1 MIFTKRALLPF
12 FAILTLLYASNT
24 VFADTVPGQAEKC
37 RMEEKFSLSLYY
49 VNTLNKN
56 TDYGLH
62 FKNKISTINDI
73 FKKFKLKNCK
83 IVSQNMSIN
92 PNAYQDNMVEVSISL
107 SIEVPFDYKAINH
120 IYLESKAY
128 TASVDL
134 IEIEVCE
141 DE

>member
-1 MIFTKRALLPF
+1 
-12 FAILTLLYASNT
+12 LLYAANY
-24 VFADTVPGQAEKC
+24 VFADTAPDQTEKC

-49 VNTLNKN
+49 VNTLNKD

-73 FKKFKLKNCK
+73 IKKFKLKKCK

-92 PNAYQDNMVEVSISL
+92 PNAYQDNMVEVSVSL

-128 TASVDL
+128 NASVDL
-134 IEIEVCE
+134 FEKEVCDAE
-141 DE
+141 